1 MEKEKEKKVEVKKEE
16 EMREE
21 IFQLVVVGRNL
32 AEKVEVK

>member
-1 MEKEKEKKVEVKKEE
+1 MEKEKEKKAEVKKEE

-21 IFQLVVVGRNL
+21 IFQLVAVGRNL